1 MFILNATIPKIS
13 KLQNMN
19 TYPYKKLNPN
29 PIQAI
34 HIETKQKKVSFDYII
49 DVVLIPNITDFKE
62 RDMLNYLWWNEEN
75 LVYFKNSAREEIL
88 EFMEKHKGLTIKD
101 ACNILYQPE
110 KMYEQKIYKQNEN
123 EFLCFLW

>member
-19 TYPYKKLNPN
+19 TYPYKNLNLQPRQT
-29 PIQAI
+29 IDI
-34 HIETKQKKVSFDYII
+34 VIKQKKVSFDYII

-62 RDMLNYLWWNEEN
+62 RGMINYLWWNEEN

-88 EFMEKHKGLTIKD
+88 EFMEKHKGVSIKD

-110 KMYEQKIYKQNEN
+110 KIYEQKIYEQNN
-123 EFLCFLW
+123 NDYVCFLW